1 MLQNSA
7 PAEVTSS
14 VPAASIAPLAKY
26 KFVFLGDQSVGK
38 TAIIQRFIFST
49 FDTTYQAT
57 IGIDFLSRSLVLEDK
72 TIRLQIWDTAGQER
86 FRSLTPSY
94 IRDSS
99 VAVVVYD
106 ITVRASFLNSSKWI
120 EDVRVERGQDVVIML
135 VGNKSDL
142 ADKRQ
147 VSTEEA
153 AEKARSEGALF
164 IETSAKTGTNIKTLF
179 RRVAMA
185 LPGLEDSNVGDEN
198 SLIDVELSP
207 TPQTAVQAESTCGC

>member
-1 MLQNSA
+1 MGSPTQTA
-7 PAEVTSS
+7 PH
-14 VPAASIAPLAKY
+14 ASIAPLAKY

-99 VAVVVYD
+99 VAVVVFD
-106 ITVRASFLNSSKWI
+106 VTVRASFLNSSKWI

-142 ADKRQ
+142 SDKRQ
-147 VSTEEA
+147 VTTEEA

-198 SLIDVELSP
+198 SLIDVELNP
-207 TPQTAVQAESTCGC
+207 LPVAQAKSESTCGC